1 MKTYRC
7 CRMANIWGDVW
18 YTIEKQWMLG
28 IWTTYTSFRSREE
41 MERVASK
48 LEDFGNIVIRITFS
62 AMKKVQKACAVIGG
76 TALLMGAGIVTG
88 NPVVILGWLAVSA
101 SLLYAGKAFVFQQNR

>member
-1 MKTYRC
+1 
-7 CRMANIWGDVW
+7 MANIWGDVW

-48 LEDFGNIVIRITFS
+48 LEDFGNIVIR
-62 AMKKVQKACAVIGG
+62 M
-76 TALLMGAGIVTG
+76 
-88 NPVVILGWLAVSA
+88 N
-101 SLLYAGKAFVFQQNR
+101 